1 VTALASRDA
10 ARVLGFV
17 AEAGSYSGGEPVT
30 TDLLVELGELV
41 HADWI
46 GYTEVDFGRRRV
58 VEDVERPGADGYP
71 EDWEPLEKLFWAEF
85 ADIHPIRRA
94 ALRGNVGA
102 LKISDFATR
111 RVLRRSRFYNEWMRV
126 TACEHTLELSLRS
139 SPNRTR
145 TFHLDRAGGRDFTE
159 RDRAVLDALEPHLAQ
174 LVETAR
180 VRRQLAAALE
190 ELDRSRS
197 SFGVEGSELT
207 KRELEVLSWVAQGK
221 TNGEIAQILLLA
233 PSTVRKHLE
242 NVYAKLGVGTRTAAV
257 ARVLRLGSPS

>member
-1 VTALASRDA
+1 MTALASRDA
-10 ARVLGFV
+10 TRVLGFV

-30 TDLLVELGELV
+30 THLLVQLGELV

-46 GYTEVDFGRRRV
+46 GYTEVDFPRRRV

-71 EDWEPLEKLFWAEF
+71 EDWQP
-85 ADIHPIRRA
+85 
-94 ALRGNVGA
+94 
-102 LKISDFATR
+102 
-111 RVLRRSRFYNEWMRV
+111 
-126 TACEHTLELSLRS
+126 
-139 SPNRTR
+139 
-145 TFHLDRAGGRDFTE
+145 LDRAGGRDFAE
-159 RDRAVLDALEPHLAQ
+159 RDRAVLDALEPHLVR

-197 SFGVEGSELT
+197 SFAVEGSELT
-207 KRELEVLSWVAQGK
+207 EREREVLTWVTQGK
-221 TNGEIAQILLLA
+221 TNGEIAQILWLA